1 MTHYM
6 NLNMRLD
13 LETFDD
19 LALLCDVER
28 SNRSE
33 VVRRLIMHAARD
45 ARNGRSAERLREA
58 RADRLE
64 RMIKQGRAKPG
75 EIVPRPTPSDPMW
88 HLSPKERTEANEIA
102 RKEAEYQAEQK
113 RKAEEE
119 RRRLTEKPWL
129 QAMGPVVAATRCL
142 KCFRWREALW
152 MECPGCGGGKGT
164 PAQDYE
170 VTQPWLDR
178 IKAGEEVVA

>member
-6 NLNMRLD
+6 NLTMRLD

-45 ARNGRSAERLREA
+45 ARNGRSADRLREA

-64 RMIKQGRAKPG
+64 RMIKQGKAKPG
-75 EIVPRPTPSDPMW
+75 EIVPRPTRSDPMW
-88 HLSPKERTEANEIA
+88 HMSAKQREEANEIA
-102 RKEAEYQAEQK
+102 RKQEEEK
-113 RKAEEE
+113 RKEEE
-119 RRRLTEKPWL
+119 EKRRLTAKPWL
-129 QAMGPVVAATRCL
+129 QIAGTVVVAARCL

-152 MECPGCGGGKGT
+152 MQCPGCGGDKGT

>member
-6 NLNMRLD
+6 NLTMRLD

-58 RADRLE
+58 LPDLRL
-64 RMIKQGRAKPG
+64 
-75 EIVPRPTPSDPMW
+75 
-88 HLSPKERTEANEIA
+88 
-102 RKEAEYQAEQK
+102 
-113 RKAEEE
+113 
-119 RRRLTEKPWL
+119 LTH
-129 QAMGPVVAATRCL
+129 
-142 KCFRWREALW
+142 
-152 MECPGCGGGKGT
+152 CGGGGFKSQFKKADRSGARLALVLGEDELARQVAAIKPLRDGGEQREVAFEQL
-164 PAQDYE
+164 PATLRELLADS
-170 VTQPWLDR
+170 
-178 IKAGEEVVA
+178 